1 MSRLKRLIVEIHR
14 HSLWQIVGIYLGGS
28 WLAYEVIQGITEGR
42 GLPDWLPAL
51 ALVLLVVG
59 LPFVVA
65 TAFVR
70 EEAAPAPAEPSRPE
84 AEAAAVQAG
93 AGVGRE
99 AVGRRRVLNW
109 RNAGFSF
116 LVALAAW
123 GVVATAWLV
132 MNPHGAVEDAIA
144 DEADPG
150 IAVLP
155 FSVQGEGMEMWREG
169 MADLLS
175 TNLDGVAGLRAIDGR
190 TVLARWR
197 EEVPEAAEGDQ
208 AIALRVARATGAKY
222 ALLGSAV
229 ALGGEVRL
237 AADIYE
243 TEEGGQLGQVQA
255 QGSPDSVLA
264 LVDRLAVQ
272 ALVVALQKVESELP
286 EIDLAS
292 VTTSSLPAL
301 RSWLEGEGH
310 FRHGRVDAAV
320 AAYERALD
328 ADSAFALAYYRL
340 GAAYGWAEGEGSEL
354 GEEAMAKAMRLV
366 DRLPPRQ
373 AALVRGSHASGWGDP
388 KEAAGIL
395 ERLVRSYPDYADAW
409 YELGDFYYHSGPA
422 IPVGLEE
429 ARRCFDRAV
438 ALDPDFAPYRIHLVH
453 IAFNVEPDSAH
464 VSELV
469 SHYTEL
475 AGADASFG
483 RGFSFALDLA
493 FGGEERHAR
502 ALQALDTLDLQVLRF
517 IPLNQ
522 LLHPRFSEE
531 REAIFLALEERH
543 DRVYNQLLFWGAA
556 GTRGLA
562 QRGFELL
569 DRPHVPLPER
579 ACLAQGW
586 RMFGFPVPA
595 ERLQAMQFIAGFV
608 DVSTEPLGLVCVGNY
623 MADEERWEDHA
634 RVVELLDEASRLDIE
649 AVGSGREQHAHARAV
664 EAYGLWKRG
673 EPDSALAAL
682 GGVKR
687 YYATGTVRWMA
698 GVILMDLERWDEAIL
713 YLRNWWWESLSFMN
727 YDLARA
733 YEATGDYEKARKEYA
748 FFIEAWRDADPE
760 LQPWVEDARRAL
772 ARLSPDR

>member
-1 MSRLKRLIVEIHR
+1 MSHLKRLIVEIHR

-42 GLPDWLPAL
+42 GLPEWLPAL
-51 ALVLLVVG
+51 ALVLLVIG
-59 LPFVVA
+59 LPIVVA

-70 EEAAPAPAEPSRPE
+70 EEAAPTPAEPSTPE
-84 AEAAAVQAG
+84 AEAAAVQAEAG
-93 AGVGRE
+93 AGRE
-99 AVGRRRVLNW
+99 AIGRRRFLNW
-109 RNAGFSF
+109 RNAGLAF

-123 GVVATAWLV
+123 GVVVTAWLV
-132 MNPHGAVEDAIA
+132 MNPRGAVEEAIA

-155 FSVQGEGMEMWREG
+155 FSVRGEGMEVWREG

-197 EEVPEAAEGDQ
+197 EEVPEATEGDR
-208 AIALRVARATGAKY
+208 AIALRVARATEAKY

-243 TEEGGQLGQVQA
+243 AEGGGELGQVQA
-255 QGSPDSVLA
+255 QGPTDSVLA

-272 ALVVALQKVESELP
+272 SLVLTLQRVESELP
-286 EIDLAS
+286 EIDLVS
-292 VTTSSLPAL
+292 VTTSSIPAL
-301 RSWLEGEGH
+301 RAWLEGEVQY
-310 FRHGRVDAAV
+310 RHGRVDAAV
-320 AAYERALD
+320 AAYERAVN
-328 ADSAFALAYYRL
+328 ADSTFAFAYYRL
-340 GAAYGWAEGEGSEL
+340 GAVYGWAEGEGSVR
-354 GEEAMAKAMRLV
+354 GAEAMARAIRLV

-373 AALVRGSHASGWGDP
+373 AALVRGTHARHWGDP
-388 KEAAGIL
+388 EEAAGIL

-422 IPVGLEE
+422 IPVGLED

-438 ALDPDFAPYRIHLVH
+438 ALDPDFAPYSIHLID
-453 IAFNVEPDSAH
+453 IAFDVEPDSAH

-469 SHYTEL
+469 SRYREL
-475 AGADASFG
+475 AGADANSSRAFA
-483 RGFSFALDLA
+483 FSFDLA
-493 FGGEERHAR
+493 FGDEERHAR
-502 ALQALDTLDLQVLRF
+502 ALGALDTLDLQVLRS
-517 IPLNQ
+517 IPLSR
-522 LLHPRFSEE
+522 LKHPRFWDE
-531 REAIFLALEERH
+531 REAMFLALEERH
-543 DRVYNQLLFWGAA
+543 SRIYNQLLFWGAA
-556 GTRGLA
+556 GTRGFA

-579 ACLAQGW
+579 ACLAQAW

-595 ERLQAMQFIAGFV
+595 ERLQAMQFVAGFV
-608 DVSTEPLGLVCVGNY
+608 DVTTDVLGLVCVGSY
-623 MADEERWEDHA
+623 MADEGRWEDHA
-634 RVVELLDEASRLDIE
+634 RIIELLDEASRIDIE
-649 AVGSGREQHAHARAV
+649 AGGSGREQYVHARVV

-673 EPDSALAAL
+673 EPEAGLDALE
-682 GGVKR
+682 GVKR
-687 YYATGTVRWMA
+687 YYASGAVRWVL
-698 GVILMDLERWDEAIL
+698 GLILMDLERWDEAIS
-713 YLRNWWWESLSFMN
+713 YLRVWWWESLSFVN

-733 YEATGDYEKARKEYA
+733 YEATGDHEKARKEYD
-748 FFIEAWRDADPE
+748 FFIEAWQEADPE